1 MAAAQRQQTRC
12 IWVISLLVAA
22 TVVESYKIEHPIY
35 RPSPHA
41 HGIKR
46 SIHWPSTTTNPVP
59 IQNEKQLLMSG
70 ALLRRGEFGSLAG
83 SRVLEVDLEC
93 SEAGLTYN
101 QVSIQ

>member
-1 MAAAQRQQTRC
+1 MAAAQRQQTRF

-22 TVVESYKIEHPIY
+22 TIVESYKIEHPIY
-35 RPSPHA
+35 RPSLVT
-41 HGIKR
+41 
-46 SIHWPSTTTNPVP
+46 IHWPSPSTTNPVP
-59 IQNEKQLLMSG
+59 IQNEVQLLMSG

-83 SRVLEVDLEC
+83 SRILEVDLEC